1 MELAVD
7 ILKPDKSPHV
17 SYVRNDRMA
26 GSVPVWNA
34 ANASIEPKFDTVLS
48 SYQPQE
54 AHSEIESFASAL
66 PSDNQEKGRFGFADI
81 IDMVNPLQHIP
92 LVNIAYRKITGD
104 DIKPISA
111 IVGGGV
117 YGGAV
122 GAASGLVE
130 LVVSK
135 EDVFNYVRNM
145 RTHERKVDYNVEH
158 VAYAD
163 LPVHLLSLAEI
174 PISAS
179 SEESEQ
185 KQGERRVA
193 NFVDDRT
200 AGTIAVYS

>member
-1 MELAVD
+1 MELAVEP
-7 ILKPDKSPHV
+7 LKPDKASNV

-26 GSVPVWNA
+26 GFVPVWNVA
-34 ANASIEPKFDTVLS
+34 ETSVALKFGAVLS

-54 AHSEIESFASAL
+54 GYLEVDDFAVTPVSN
-66 PSDNQEKGRFGFADI
+66 NQEKGRFGFADI
-81 IDMVNPLQHIP
+81 VDMVNPLQHIP

-122 GAASGLVE
+122 GAASGLLE

-135 EDVFNYVRNM
+135 EDIFDYVRNM
-145 RTHERKVDYNVEH
+145 RTHERKADYNVEH
-158 VAYAD
+158 AAYAD

-179 SEESEQ
+179 SETSEQ